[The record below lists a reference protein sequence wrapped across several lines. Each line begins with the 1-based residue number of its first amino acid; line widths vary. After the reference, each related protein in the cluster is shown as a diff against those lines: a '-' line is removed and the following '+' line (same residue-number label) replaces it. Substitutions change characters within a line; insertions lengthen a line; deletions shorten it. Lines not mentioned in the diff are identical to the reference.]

1 MERPIRMAICN
12 ECHIF
17 LIDALPSIKFTPSIE
32 SAVNKKRW
40 IRHSAELAS
49 FCIEFANLVPKIEYE
64 NYYQNIIAIFKVIMP
79 ENANIQRNVLDE
91 QTYYNLLITIDNNLK
106 DKNPA
111 YKSLRDHV
119 HTLIV
124 EKQYVKENR
133 IGISTELI
141 WLYCADYYMKVYNE
155 VHVANPVHKV

>member
-1 MERPIRMAICN
+1 MVICR

-17 LIDALPSIKFTPSIE
+17 LIDALPSIKFTPTIE

-40 IRHSAELAS
+40 ARHSAELAA

-79 ENANIQRNVLDE
+79 ENANIQKNFLDE
-91 QTYYNLLITIDNNLK
+91 QTYYNLLVSIDNNLK
-106 DKNPA
+106 DKNPE

-119 HTLIV
+119 HNLIV
-124 EKQYVKENR
+124 EKQYVKEKSV
-133 IGISTELI
+133 GISTELL
-141 WLYCADYYMKVYNE
+141 WMYCADYYMKVYNE
-155 VHVANPVHKV
+155 VHATNPAHKHNQN

>member
-1 MERPIRMAICN
+1 MEEHIRMAICN

-17 LIDALPSIKFTPSIE
+17 LIDALPCIKFTPSIE

-133 IGISTELI
+133 IGISTELL
-141 WLYCADYYMKVYNE
+141 WLYCADYYMKVYSE
-155 VHVANPVHKV
+155 VHAANPVHKV